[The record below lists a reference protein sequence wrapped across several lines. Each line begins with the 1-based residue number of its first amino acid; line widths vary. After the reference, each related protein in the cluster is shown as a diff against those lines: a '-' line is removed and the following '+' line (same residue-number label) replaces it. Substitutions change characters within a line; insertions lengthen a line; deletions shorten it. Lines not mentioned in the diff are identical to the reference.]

1 MNEIDVP
8 VFKRGNGKLGD
19 FVKKHKKKIEV
30 ASGLA
35 ALALPFLTYLALRD
49 NKGKP
54 LTQAEVLAPR
64 QEEEKKERRS
74 SIVLPSELIP
84 PPRFFVVPPEK
95 AHAEYFKRK
104 RGGKSNPLAKKVMAY
119 KKKHGC
125 SLKEAWAQF
134 K

>member
-8 VFKRGNGKLGD
+8 KFRGKGKLGD

-35 ALALPFLTYLALRD
+35 ALSLPFLTYLALKD
-49 NKGKP
+49 NKG
-54 LTQAEVLAPR
+54 QAPAPAPAPR
-64 QEEEKKERRS
+64 QAPEEKKDSGYPRG
-74 SIVLPSELIP
+74 IP
-84 PPRFFVVPPEK
+84 PQRPLGFFIVSPEK
-95 AHAEYFKRK
+95 AHAEYFKSK